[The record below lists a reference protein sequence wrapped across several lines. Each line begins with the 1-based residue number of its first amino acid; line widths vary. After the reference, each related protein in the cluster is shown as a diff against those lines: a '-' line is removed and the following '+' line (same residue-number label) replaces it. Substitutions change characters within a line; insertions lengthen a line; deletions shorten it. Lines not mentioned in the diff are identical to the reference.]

1 MRLMASCPLKGMIE
15 QKEGPI
21 HEANSN
27 LLCSETK
34 GVSIYPFNAPGK
46 HFPNLDNHHVEVGRQ
61 VMDRYKSTTSVSRLI
76 REGNSKQCC
85 LG

>member
-1 MRLMASCPLKGMIE
+1 MRSMASCPLKGMIE
-15 QKEGPI
+15 HSGRKGGPGPI

-76 REGNSKQCC
+76 KRR
-85 LG
+85 